1 MEVKSYSILVV
12 DDNEAIRSLV
22 SVILEKLGLKVS
34 SADNGKRGMDLFVNS
49 KFDLVVTDFN
59 MPGMNGIDLANKI
72 KVKSP
77 STVIVLMTGEEKEF
91 ILSII
96 KDTGVDRAI
105 FKPFSFSEMAETV
118 QRLLQA

>member
-22 SVILEKLGLKVS
+22 SHILEKMGLKVS
-34 SADNGKRGMDLFVNS
+34 SADNGQRGMDLFVNS

-91 ILSII
+91 ILSRI

-105 FKPFSFSEMAETV
+105 FKPFSFREMAETV
-118 QRLLQA
+118 QGLLQA

>member
-105 FKPFSFSEMAETV
+105 FKPFSIREMAETV
-118 QRLLQA
+118 QGLLQA